1 MSTSSSSVNTS
12 LPPSKA
18 SVPSAATSA
27 FSSKDLFIPSELTVS
42 PFASPNVTNNNYVG
56 NGSSNITIPLPSLPS
71 LSESGETT
79 ITGVTSDV
87 KKLGLKPTAT
97 LGGNRV
103 GSQNTSENTRTEDKT
118 NEGGKANII
127 NGPSTVKQSKPKS
140 KLNSI
145 LKSIIPSKNNSNNA
159 TVTSEIFACGSYAQ
173 DGCGDSTTLS
183 PNTTL
188 DLSHDA
194 DFHLDLFAT
203 FHPDA
208 EEKPVDDNELITKW
222 NDDEAATERSAI
234 HNERDDSTMALE
246 YKGGSYFVTSPRSF
260 LLGKK
265 SSRVFSS

>member
-1 MSTSSSSVNTS
+1 MSTSSSSINTS
-12 LPPSKA
+12 LPPPKA
-18 SVPSAATSA
+18 TVRSATSA

-42 PFASPNVTNNNYVG
+42 PFSSPNVTNNNYIG
-56 NGSSNITIPLPSLPS
+56 NGSSNSTIPLPSLPR

-79 ITGVTSDV
+79 IIGVTSDV
-87 KKLGLKPTAT
+87 KKLSLKPIAT
-97 LGGNRV
+97 LGGNGV
-103 GSQNTSENTRTEDKT
+103 GSQNTSENARAEDKS
-118 NEGGKANII
+118 NEDEKANII
-127 NGPSTVKQSKPKS
+127 NGPSTMKQSKPKS

-145 LKSIIPSKNNSNNA
+145 LKSIIPSKNSSSNA
-159 TVTSEIFACGSYAQ
+159 TATSEIFACGSYAQ

-188 DLSHDA
+188 DLSYDA

-222 NDDEAATERSAI
+222 NDDEAATERSVI